1 MDVTR
6 DLMNR
11 FHSRRLSIVNK
22 FCLICIHLTT
32 LVFFQTAC
40 TPIELTPVSQN
51 PTGQY
56 NQGQIIWHDLITD
69 DVETAKSFYGEL
81 LGWRFR
87 QIGDYTLVLNDSQ
100 QIGGMVELK
109 DRTKQRRSGGWIPYF
124 SIPEVDDT
132 ANWVQSIGGEIL
144 KGPGDMIN
152 RGRYATILDPFG
164 APLVLLDSEKGD
176 PPQTEA
182 HIGDWLWN
190 ELWTTDVDAA
200 LDFYQDLGSYA
211 AEKASAEEDKDYWL
225 LLDDDEQYQGGI
237 TITPFEDL
245 PSQWVPVVRVSDTL
259 DTAAKVAALGGTVI
273 INPDHPLTN
282 GSVALIRDPTGGIF
296 MVESWVPDNEAV
308 EQY

>member
-1 MDVTR
+1 MDDTC
-6 DLMNR
+6 DLKNR

-22 FCLICIHLTT
+22 FCLSCILLTT
-32 LVFFQTAC
+32 LIFIQTAC
-40 TPIELTPVSQN
+40 TRIELTPVSQN

-69 DVETAKSFYGEL
+69 DLETARSFYGEL
-81 LGWRFR
+81 LGWRFK
-87 QIGDYTLVLNDSQ
+87 QIGNYTLVLNGSQ
-100 QIGGMVELK
+100 QIGGMVEIK
-109 DRTKQRRSGGWIPYF
+109 DGTKERRSGGWITYF

-164 APLVLLDSEKGD
+164 APLVLLRSENGD

-182 HIGDWLWN
+182 QIGDWLWN
-190 ELWTTDVDAA
+190 ELWTTDVEAA
-200 LDFYQDLGSYA
+200 LDFYQDLGRYA
-211 AEKASAEEDKDYWL
+211 AQKASAEEEEDYWL
-225 LLDDDEQYQGGI
+225 LLDSDEQYQGGI

-245 PSQWVPVVRVSDTL
+245 PSQWVPVVRVLDTL
-259 DTAAKVAALGGTVI
+259 EIAAKAVPLGGKVI
-273 INPDHPLTN
+273 INPDHPLSN

-296 MVESWVPDNEAV
+296 MVESWDSDNKAA
-308 EQY
+308 EQ